1 MTIDNWD
8 NEGGAPKD
16 EEVTKR
22 VISIRER
29 LLKEE
34 QAKRDEMKHKL
45 MSKVHG
51 VTGPQGIPGQP
62 GPERRTGSYDT
73 GFQGKLWPTPVD
85 MLKEVIRDIESGER
99 NPTSIFVGLYEENE
113 EYSAFPY
120 YCTGLNRLE
129 LIGYLMH
136 QIQFFSA
143 E

>member
-29 LLKEE
+29 MLKEE
-34 QAKRDEMKHKL
+34 QAKRDEMKRKL
-45 MSKVHG
+45 MAKVHG
-51 VTGPQGIPGQP
+51 VTGPQEP
-62 GPERRTGSYDT
+62 RRATGSYDT
-73 GFQGKLWPTPVD
+73 GFQGKMWPTPVD